1 MGVGISLL
9 ATTFAKRR
17 WGVNERPYQL
27 CVKCMQLLL
36 CGAISCSR
44 EGGCIDKVSSH
55 RVHWAAFK
63 HTHTHTHTHIH
74 TRTHIRTH
82 THGHTHTH
90 TRLRPSL
97 FLYVVVKYLP
107 SARKPTKA
115 QARRSNSTC
124 VTRALKYVCIACTTA
139 ACASAASMCSCPSAE
154 EHIAVSAP
162 RATAWQSSKQ
172 RVNAC
177 ACACVCVGG

>member
-1 MGVGISLL
+1 MNGRTSSASSACSSCCAVPFPAAEKEGVL
-9 ATTFAKRR
+9 TKY
-17 WGVNERPYQL
+17 P
-27 CVKCMQLLL
+27 
-36 CGAISCSR
+36 AIACT
-44 EGGCIDKVSSH
+44 GQH
-55 RVHWAAFK
+55 LN
-63 HTHTHTHTHIH
+63 THTHTHTHIH